1 MAIATISSKGQVTI
15 PKQVR
20 QGLGV
25 SAGDRIEFTE
35 TAPGHYEILAATRD
49 VSELKGIVGTAKTPV
64 SVEQMNKAIA
74 RMGR

>member
-1 MAIATISSKGQVTI
+1 MALATLSSKGQVTI

-25 SAGDRIEFTE
+25 SAGDRIEFAE

-49 VSELKGIVGTAKTPV
+49 VRELKGLVGKAKVAV
-64 SVEQMNKAIA
+64 SVDQMNQAIT